1 MAPSGFT
8 WQCEFAFVGLA
19 LHSPPDESEPLD
31 HAPHNLSHASQERV
45 LPFGAPTRPLRRRA
59 RRKTATKSRRVVLR
73 LGCQLTRQIKCE
85 PQTAELR
92 LEACFCKR
100 RRRML
105 LEALT
110 MAGTLV
116 SPFQTRLQ
124 VSGNF
129 LVKCEIILHMVSTLE
144 LAPA

>member
-1 MAPSGFT
+1 
-8 WQCEFAFVGLA
+8 
-19 LHSPPDESEPLD
+19 
-31 HAPHNLSHASQERV
+31 
-45 LPFGAPTRPLRRRA
+45 
-59 RRKTATKSRRVVLR
+59 
-73 LGCQLTRQIKCE
+73 
-85 PQTAELR
+85 
-92 LEACFCKR
+92 
-100 RRRML
+100 ML

-129 LVKCEIILHMVSTLE
+129 LVKCEIILHMVRTLE